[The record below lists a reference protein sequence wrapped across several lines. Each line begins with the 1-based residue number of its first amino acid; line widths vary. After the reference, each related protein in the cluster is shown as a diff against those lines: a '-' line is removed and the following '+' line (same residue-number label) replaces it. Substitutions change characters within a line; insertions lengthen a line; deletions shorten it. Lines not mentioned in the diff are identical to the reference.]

1 MDLLQQSAQAWKE
14 ITEYRYLFTYGY
26 KKQLYPIN
34 LTFSLEDYPH
44 LAGFQYMKDISLPN
58 YSSAKIADRIL
69 EGKILFEK
77 VQKATQYEKMI
88 KPRLEALVHL
98 KESLDNKFNLYS
110 YMPRMYPF
118 ITGIKA
124 DYLISS
130 HFSVDNFIFIIKA
143 NAQGELKCDFLC
155 CSIFEK
161 GDRDYET
168 NQKARTLMKKERIH
182 IPSNTT
188 IRYFTIVPLP
198 LGGGFFLLSPLFNF
212 ATAHA
217 RPTRRSM
224 VSRSTEILIPPTGHA
239 SDPHASHGSVNDTTY
254 TTQSDF
260 SGHVCRLH
268 SKEACGE
275 SPPLEPELLDCSTF
289 HRTDALQH
297 TYHESF
303 SMHDHIFSSHFY
315 LFRISHNHYSL
326 FSHALHSTAL
336 SLTQDSLDKHT
347 VSSAY

>member
-26 KKQLYPIN
+26 KKQLHPIN

-44 LAGFQYMKDISLPN
+44 LAGFQYMKDLSLPN

-77 VQKATQYEKMI
+77 VQKAAQYEEMI

-143 NAQGELKCDFLC
+143 NAQGELKCD
-155 CSIFEK
+155 
-161 GDRDYET
+161 RDYET

-188 IRYFTIVPLP
+188 DI
-198 LGGGFFLLSPLFNF
+198 
-212 ATAHA
+212 
-217 RPTRRSM
+217 
-224 VSRSTEILIPPTGHA
+224 
-239 SDPHASHGSVNDTTY
+239 
-254 TTQSDF
+254 
-260 SGHVCRLH
+260 
-268 SKEACGE
+268 
-275 SPPLEPELLDCSTF
+275 LLDRLSAQT
-289 HRTDALQH
+289 RPEYKTTD
-297 TYHESF
+297 
-303 SMHDHIFSSHFY
+303 
-315 LFRISHNHYSL
+315 
-326 FSHALHSTAL
+326 L
-336 SLTQDSLDKHT
+336 SDNTEAKSD
-347 VSSAY
+347 VSQ

>member
-58 YSSAKIADRIL
+58 YSSSKIADRIL

-77 VQKATQYEKMI
+77 VQKAAQYEEMI

-168 NQKARTLMKKERIH
+168 NQKARTLMKKEYI
-182 IPSNTT
+182 
-188 IRYFTIVPLP
+188 
-198 LGGGFFLLSPLFNF
+198 FLLTPPIFYWIAYQLKQGQKTKLLILQIIQKQNPIFHN
-212 ATAHA
+212 
-217 RPTRRSM
+217 
-224 VSRSTEILIPPTGHA
+224 STTFFGRWFFSAIPPIQFCDCTRKTHPPFYGEPVYR
-239 SDPHASHGSVNDTTY
+239 DFDTPY
-254 TTQSDF
+254 RSCQ
-260 SGHVCRLH
+260 R
-268 SKEACGE
+268 
-275 SPPLEPELLDCSTF
+275 SPRF
-289 HRTDALQH
+289 A
-297 TYHESF
+297 
-303 SMHDHIFSSHFY
+303 
-315 LFRISHNHYSL
+315 
-326 FSHALHSTAL
+326 
-336 SLTQDSLDKHT
+336 
-347 VSSAY
+347 